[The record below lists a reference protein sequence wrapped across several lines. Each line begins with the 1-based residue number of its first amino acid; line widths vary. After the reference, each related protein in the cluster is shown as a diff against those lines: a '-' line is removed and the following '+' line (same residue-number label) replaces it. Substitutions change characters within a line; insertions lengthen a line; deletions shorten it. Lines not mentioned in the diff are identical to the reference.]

1 MRKKVLI
8 IIMAICM
15 LIFFAAM
22 GAYGLA
28 GAQKPEEDERLEI
41 PEKPEKMLSPEETI
55 RGLVEVLYTYD
66 TSERMFY
73 EGAETFMTKEAYKAI
88 VPLADDED
96 GSGEM
101 QVNRMVSELQE
112 LTCYFRTAEQGQVEA
127 LAVIW
132 YRLSGS
138 GEFGIRQIVRM
149 SLVQED
155 GWKIDECTVLDTMEQ

>member
-1 MRKKVLI
+1 MGKKVLI
-8 IIMAICM
+8 LIMAICM
-15 LIFFAAM
+15 LVFFAAM
-22 GAYGLA
+22 GAYGLS
-28 GAQKPEEDERLEI
+28 GAQKPEEGKRLEV
-41 PEKPEKMLSPEETI
+41 PEKPEEVLSPEETI

-73 EGAETFMTKEAYKAI
+73 EGAETFMTREAYEAI
-88 VPLADDED
+88 VPLADEED
-96 GSGEM
+96 MSGDL

-127 LAVIW
+127 LAVVW

-149 SLVQED
+149 LLVQEE

>member
-1 MRKKVLI
+1 MRKKILI
-8 IIMAICM
+8 LIMAICM

-22 GAYGLA
+22 GAYGLTR
-28 GAQKPEEDERLEI
+28 AQKPEEDKRLEI

-73 EGAETFMTKEAYKAI
+73 EGAETFMTREAYETI
-88 VPLADDED
+88 VPLADGED
-96 GSGEM
+96 DSGEM

-112 LTCYFRTAEQGQVEA
+112 LTCYFRTAEQGRVEA

-155 GWKIDECTVLDTMEQ
+155 GWKINECTVLDTMEQ